1 MPPKSK
7 AEALTVASL
16 KQIWES
22 ELLPSIK
29 KEFKTDFDN
38 IKDEIKV
45 LNDKC
50 VKIEGSQGY
59 FDNFKESLQ
68 TNKKHVAEASR
79 KIKKLGERKQTA
91 EDNIYDQQVL
101 IDNVQQ
107 YQRRDCIEITEV
119 PVFSLADNPKRTAV
133 EIGEMMGIDVTKHHI
148 STAHRLPSTKEMP
161 NRIIA
166 KFVHRDRKD
175 EFFKRRSKL
184 TGKKSKDIL
193 VLLMSMENQST
204 SQTKSTVMNR

>member
-22 ELLPSIK
+22 ELLPSIR

-68 TNKKHVAEASR
+68 TTKKHVAEASR
-79 KIKKLGERKQTA
+79 KIKKLGERIQTA

-119 PVFSLADNPKRTAV
+119 PVFRWQIIQREPLL
-133 EIGEMMGIDVTKHHI
+133 
-148 STAHRLPSTKEMP
+148 RLEK
-161 NRIIA
+161 
-166 KFVHRDRKD
+166 
-175 EFFKRRSKL
+175 
-184 TGKKSKDIL
+184 
-193 VLLMSMENQST
+193 
-204 SQTKSTVMNR
+204 